1 MNPQIES
8 PSALVSV
15 ALPAPSSC
23 PPPLVWTEVL
33 AQFQKQARIF
43 ELGTGSGRFRVTVFG
58 DGQPLYFLNGWSGDA
73 DLFCLTAWMLREQF
87 RCVLIDYPT
96 TASNLESL
104 ATIVTQAADAV
115 GDPSVDLFASN
126 FGTAVG
132 LRAALSAPDRIRRLV
147 LQGPIVSYRLSW
159 LEAIC
164 ARLAS
169 WLPERIKQVPF
180 RRRLLFTNHRLWF
193 PPIDETRWQFLARNS
208 MQTSLRVVARRFL
221 MLAGFDFSPQVSGLR
236 CPVLVI
242 TSEGDPRRANEA
254 ACWLAE
260 QLPHARHENISNCG
274 QVPFV
279 THPHRLANL
288 LKPFLLPPVETAVK

>member
-1 MNPQIES
+1 MNPQTIS
-8 PSALVSV
+8 PSTLVSV
-15 ALPAPSSC
+15 ALPAPSAC

-33 AQFQKQARIF
+33 AQFQQQARVI
-43 ELGTGSGRFRVTVFG
+43 EVGEDSARFRVTVFG

-73 DLFCLTAWMLREQF
+73 NLFCLTAWMLREQF

-96 TASNLESL
+96 NARNLDSL
-104 ATIVTQAADAV
+104 ASVVVQAADAV
-115 GDPSVDLFASN
+115 GDSSVDLFASN
-126 FGTAVG
+126 FGTAVA
-132 LRAALSAPDRIRRLV
+132 LRAALSSPDRIGRLV

-159 LEAIC
+159 LEALC
-164 ARLAS
+164 GRLAS
-169 WLPERIKQVPF
+169 WLPEGIKQVPF
-180 RRRLLFTNHRLWF
+180 RRRLLFSNHRLWF

-221 MLAGFDFSPQVSGLR
+221 MLAGFEISSQVGQLR

-242 TSEGDPRRANEA
+242 TSEGDPRRTSDA
-254 ACWLAE
+254 ARQLTA
-260 QLPHARHENISNCG
+260 QLPQARHEVISNCG

-288 LKPFLLPPVETAVK
+288 LKPFLLPSVETAVK

>member
-1 MNPQIES
+1 MNPQTES
-8 PSALVSV
+8 PSAPV
-15 ALPAPSSC
+15 AITLPAPSSC

-33 AQFQKQARIF
+33 AQFRQQARVI
-43 ELGTGSGRFRVTVFG
+43 EVGADAGRFNVTVFG

-73 DLFCLTAWMLREQF
+73 DLFCLAAWMLREQF

-96 TASNLESL
+96 TASNLDSL
-104 ATIVTQAADAV
+104 AAVVGQAADAV
-115 GDPSVDLFASN
+115 GDTTFDLFASN

-132 LRAALSAPDRIRRLV
+132 MRAALIAPDRITRLV

-159 LEAIC
+159 LEALF

-169 WLPERIKQVPF
+169 WLPEGIKQVPF

-221 MLAGFDFSPQVSGLR
+221 MLAGFDVASRVSELR

-242 TSEGDPRRANEA
+242 TSEGDPRRATDA
-254 ACWLAE
+254 ARWLTE
-260 QLPHARHENISNCG
+260 RLPQARHEEISNCG

-288 LKPFLLPPVETAVK
+288 LKPFLLPIETEAK